1 MDIAK
6 IKSNLKTE
14 SIGKNIVHLDTIDST
29 NVYAK
34 KVAKDNEHGTLIIS
48 EEQTAGKG
56 RLGKSWAS
64 NSGEGIWMTMILKPK
79 IKIQNAPFLT
89 LVAGAAAVKALNN
102 LGIDAR
108 IKWPNDITLNSK
120 KICGILTELSAE
132 NESINY
138 IVLGMG
144 INVKTID
151 FDQELSTKATSILKE
166 GFDIDRE
173 NIIIGILENF
183 ETIYKEYVDRNDKRE
198 ILNLN
203 RKFSAI
209 IGKNVYVIEGN
220 ARKLKKCLDIN
231 EEGNLL
237 VQDEH
242 GNITEVNSG
251 EVSVRGE
258 NGYV

>member
-1 MDIAK
+1 M
-6 IKSNLKTE
+6 
-14 SIGKNIVHLDTIDST
+14 
-29 NVYAK
+29 
-34 KVAKDNEHGTLIIS
+34 
-48 EEQTAGKG
+48 
-56 RLGKSWAS
+56 
-64 NSGEGIWMTMILKPK
+64 
-79 IKIQNAPFLT
+79 
-89 LVAGAAAVKALNN
+89 
-102 LGIDAR
+102 
-108 IKWPNDITLNSK
+108 
-120 KICGILTELSAE
+120 TELSAE

-173 NIIIGILENF
+173 TIIIGILENF